1 MINNVDKYLEI
12 ANKIKKEN
20 GLNDDYC
27 AMISMLK
34 KTDNELYVVVPF
46 VKSDE
51 KVWSKENE
59 IIPEYWAL
67 INPIKM
73 ELIEFNKTS
82 EKSFNDKEIIKNHS
96 DDSFNKE
103 VSKYIVQTKL
113 KYKEYIKNDI
123 KNNGLLTYQNDVS
136 KLVSN
141 INDEKVSFNDYFYAS
156 FEDDINEQI
165 DKLVDLVASVKYNLL
180 TNYYDVLFTDIV
192 NEYISNK
199 KIDNEKLNLA
209 CDMMN
214 TYYPG
219 VNGIDN
225 IFNV

>member
-34 KTDNELYVVVPF
+34 KTDDELYVVVPF

-192 NEYISNK
+192 NEYINNK

>member
-20 GLNDDYC
+20 GVNDDYC

-34 KTDNELYVVVPF
+34 KTDDELYVVVPF

>member
-1 MINNVDKYLEI
+1 MINNVDKFLEI

>member
-34 KTDNELYVVVPF
+34 KTDDELYVVVPF

-209 CDMMN
+209 CDMIN

>member
-34 KTDNELYVVVPF
+34 KTDDELYVVVPF

-141 INDEKVSFNDYFYAS
+141 NNDEKVSFNDYFYAS

>member
-34 KTDNELYVVVPF
+34 KTDDELYVVVPF

-123 KNNGLLTYQNDVS
+123 KNNGVLTYQNDVS

>member
-1 MINNVDKYLEI
+1 MINNVDKFLEI

-82 EKSFNDKEIIKNHS
+82 EKSFNDKKIIKNHS

-141 INDEKVSFNDYFYAS
+141 VNDEKVSFNDYFYAS

>member
-34 KTDNELYVVVPF
+34 KTDDELYVVVPF

-59 IIPEYWAL
+59 IIQEYWAL

-156 FEDDINEQI
+156 FE
-165 DKLVDLVASVKYNLL
+165 
-180 TNYYDVLFTDIV
+180 
-192 NEYISNK
+192 EYISNK

>member
-1 MINNVDKYLEI
+1 MIKNVDKYLEI

-34 KTDNELYVVVPF
+34 KTDDELYVVVPF

-51 KVWSKENE
+51 KVWSKGNE

>member
-34 KTDNELYVVVPF
+34 KTDDELYVVVPF

-103 VSKYIVQTKL
+103 VSKYIVQIKL

>member
-27 AMISMLK
+27 VMISMLK
-34 KTDNELYVVVPF
+34 KTDDELYVVVPF

-82 EKSFNDKEIIKNHS
+82 EKSFNDKEIINNHS

>member
-1 MINNVDKYLEI
+1 MINNVDKFLEI

-82 EKSFNDKEIIKNHS
+82 EKSFNDKEIINNHS

>member
-1 MINNVDKYLEI
+1 M
-12 ANKIKKEN
+12 
-20 GLNDDYC
+20 
-27 AMISMLK
+27 
-34 KTDNELYVVVPF
+34 F
-46 VKSDE
+46 
-51 KVWSKENE
+51 KVAILQKRS
-59 IIPEYWAL
+59 
-67 INPIKM
+67 
-73 ELIEFNKTS
+73 
-82 EKSFNDKEIIKNHS
+82 
-96 DDSFNKE
+96 
-103 VSKYIVQTKL
+103 
-113 KYKEYIKNDI
+113 
-123 KNNGLLTYQNDVS
+123 
-136 KLVSN
+136 
-141 INDEKVSFNDYFYAS
+141 
-156 FEDDINEQI
+156 INEQI

>member
-1 MINNVDKYLEI
+1 MIKNVDKYLEI

-34 KTDNELYVVVPF
+34 KTDDELYVVVPF

>member
-34 KTDNELYVVVPF
+34 KTDDELYVVVPF

-156 FEDDINEQI
+156 SEDDINEQI

>member
-34 KTDNELYVVVPF
+34 KTDDELYVVVPF

-51 KVWSKENE
+51 KVWSKGNE

>member
-34 KTDNELYVVVPF
+34 KTDDELYVVVPF

>member
-34 KTDNELYVVVPF
+34 KTDDELYVVVPF

-214 TYYPG
+214 TYYLG

>member
-1 MINNVDKYLEI
+1 MINNVDKFLEI

-27 AMISMLK
+27 ALISMLK
-34 KTDNELYVVVPF
+34 KNDNELYVVVPF

-82 EKSFNDKEIIKNHS
+82 EKSFNDKKIIKNHS

-141 INDEKVSFNDYFYAS
+141 VNDEKVSFNDYFYAS

-192 NEYISNK
+192 NE
-199 KIDNEKLNLA
+199 
-209 CDMMN
+209 
-214 TYYPG
+214 
-219 VNGIDN
+219 
-225 IFNV
+225 

>member
-34 KTDNELYVVVPF
+34 KTDDELYVVVPF

-51 KVWSKENE
+51 KVWAKENE

>member
-1 MINNVDKYLEI
+1 MINNVDKFLEI

-82 EKSFNDKEIIKNHS
+82 EKSFNDKKIIKNHS

-141 INDEKVSFNDYFYAS
+141 VNDEKVSFNDYFYAS

-180 TNYYDVLFTDIV
+180 TNYYDVLFTYIV

>member
-34 KTDNELYVVVPF
+34 KTDDELYVVVPF

-141 INDEKVSFNDYFYAS
+141 INDEKVSFNDYFYAN

-214 TYYPG
+214 TYYSG

>member
-34 KTDNELYVVVPF
+34 KTDYELYVVVPF